1 MTGRDCLRYMHK
13 NAALINRGRIGHL
26 IGHLIGLGTAHEF
39 LRERIRGPCACTYA
53 VITLVPWLYLLHE
66 ASGCRTPRHRMPIAS
81 RIFPI
86 FHLLSTLSPPPP
98 PPLPSLYLSI
108 TPGKPRRVPF
118 TLRFLLILFRV
129 SFTLASVRGTRLRSF
144 IFHNRQRNYYKSP
157 RAGIGIVERFC
168 RTTVRYRYPI
178 DVVKLAMH
186 LAAIGGGRRGSELS

>member
-98 PPLPSLYLSI
+98 PFI
-108 TPGKPRRVPF
+108 
-118 TLRFLLILFRV
+118 FLLRQGNLAVFPSRFAFSSY
-129 SFTLASVRGTRLRSF
+129 SFAYLLHS
-144 IFHNRQRNYYKSP
+144 
-157 RAGIGIVERFC
+157 
-168 RTTVRYRYPI
+168 
-178 DVVKLAMH
+178 
-186 LAAIGGGRRGSELS
+186 RR

>member
-129 SFTLASVRGTRLRSF
+129 SFTLASVRGTRRLPAF
-144 IFHNRQRNYYKSP
+144 LHFPQSP
-157 RAGIGIVERFC
+157 E
-168 RTTVRYRYPI
+168 
-178 DVVKLAMH
+178 
-186 LAAIGGGRRGSELS
+186 ELL